1 MAEWRDAALARVEV
15 KETHTGSSPVLTTKI
30 KVMKAVLV
38 KHPRN
43 YFGFRKDKMY
53 HNSALKTTLS
63 FALGKYRLLIS

>member
-1 MAEWRDAALARVEV
+1 
-15 KETHTGSSPVLTTKI
+15 
-30 KVMKAVLV
+30 MKAVLV

-53 HNSALKTTLS
+53 HNGTLKTTLS